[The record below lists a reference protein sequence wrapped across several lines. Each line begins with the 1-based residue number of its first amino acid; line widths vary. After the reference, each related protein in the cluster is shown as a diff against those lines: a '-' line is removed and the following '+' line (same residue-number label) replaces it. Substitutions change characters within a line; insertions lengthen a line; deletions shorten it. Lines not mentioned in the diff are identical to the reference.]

1 MLTKI
6 DTSLGTDP
14 SGATV
19 NQISWANVGWAP
31 DLSLDWTLGPIEGLG
46 IDPITADK

>member
-1 MLTKI
+1 M

-19 NQISWANVGWAP
+19 NQISGANVGWAP
-31 DLSLDWTLGPIEGLG
+31 DLSLDWRLGPIEGLG